1 MIPSDKEQED
11 WEDQDDF
18 WDLKELDS
26 DEAAQ
31 LTEIQIEVSDEIVL
45 EEGK

>member
-1 MIPSDKEQED
+1 MMSADTED
-11 WEDQDDF
+11 WEDQDD
-18 WDLKELDS
+18 ELES

-31 LTEIQIEVSDEIVL
+31 LTEIQIEVSDEISL

>member
-1 MIPSDKEQED
+1 MMSVEEYR
-11 WEDQDDF
+11 
-18 WDLKELDS
+18 DLANGELYELES

-31 LTEIQIEVSDEIVL
+31 MLEIQIEVSDEIAL

>member
-1 MIPSDKEQED
+1 MMSSEEYK
-11 WEDQDDF
+11 
-18 WDLKELDS
+18 DLANGELYELES

-45 EEGK
+45 SEEK